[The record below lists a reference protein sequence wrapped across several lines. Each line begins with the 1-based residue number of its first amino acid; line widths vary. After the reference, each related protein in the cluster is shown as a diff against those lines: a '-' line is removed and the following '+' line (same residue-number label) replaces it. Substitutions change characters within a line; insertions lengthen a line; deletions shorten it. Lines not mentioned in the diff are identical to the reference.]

1 MFTKEAL
8 LSCSTAPNINSISL
22 ELYKEFSEEYL
33 IPNIFHYDFL
43 DGDSIDIEFMEWGIY
58 HMLSIQHIDRRVK
71 KTRFFSEIEKGLSF
85 DTFRKDRKKNQ
96 RFKKEKKRITMFAC
110 VYYVLLNGT
119 IFYLPNKRVRN
130 TAEVE
135 MDYIAYQKLENI
147 SPHGITYNGINVGIR
162 KCEEVYVPL
171 TILVSPNS
179 NVEEYITDEQLKIVK
194 SVYVTNRYGT
204 VIEEKHYNATLKISP
219 VPVL

>member
-1 MFTKEAL
+1 
-8 LSCSTAPNINSISL
+8 
-22 ELYKEFSEEYL
+22 
-33 IPNIFHYDFL
+33 
-43 DGDSIDIEFMEWGIY
+43 
-58 HMLSIQHIDRRVK
+58 
-71 KTRFFSEIEKGLSF
+71 
-85 DTFRKDRKKNQ
+85 
-96 RFKKEKKRITMFAC
+96 
-110 VYYVLLNGT
+110 
-119 IFYLPNKRVRN
+119 
-130 TAEVE
+130 

-194 SVYVTNRYGT
+194 SVYVTNRYGK